1 MPRHFEAC
9 SLATWARWAGWPLA
23 VVLLV
28 VHLVRCRRYEIIV
41 GRRTLGLSCGPYRH
55 TVSLGSIEKGEARAA
70 GGWRLLCADREPEL
84 VTRLGN
90 RRFLVPTRDEHE
102 LRRGPGCG

>member
-1 MPRHFEAC
+1 M
-9 SLATWARWAGWPLA
+9 ATWARWAGWPLA

-55 TVSLGSIEKGEARAA
+55 TVSLGSIEKGEARAGTSAIPREA
-70 GGWRLLCADREPEL
+70 G
-84 VTRLGN
+84 
-90 RRFLVPTRDEHE
+90 
-102 LRRGPGCG
+102 